1 MIRLTRSPITL
12 LFAGLVIVAAGYVA
26 ILLPG
31 DGSTARELGAWAL
44 ALGASLVLTGMLA
57 LAAARPAGTPR
68 MMRAATWLTFL
79 ATFGGLAYALAAP
92 APVTDG
98 PLLLGLPRVT
108 AIMLL
113 LTGLVP
119 LIALPLA
126 YAHAFD
132 RDVLSREDVSRL
144 MDAERQPDA

>member
-68 MMRAATWLTFL
+68 MMRAAS
-79 ATFGGLAYALAAP
+79 A
-92 APVTDG
+92 
-98 PLLLGLPRVT
+98 
-108 AIMLL
+108 
-113 LTGLVP
+113 
-119 LIALPLA
+119 
-126 YAHAFD
+126 
-132 RDVLSREDVSRL
+132 
-144 MDAERQPDA
+144 

>member
-1 MIRLTRSPITL
+1 MIRLTRSPIL
-12 LFAGLVIVAAGYVA
+12 VLFAGLLIVAAGYVA
-26 ILLPG
+26 VLLPG
-31 DGSTARELGAWAL
+31 ESATARVLGAWAL

-68 MMRAATWLTFL
+68 MMRVATWLTFL

-119 LIALPLA
+119 LVALPLA
-126 YAHAFD
+126 YARAFD
-132 RDVLSREDVSRL
+132 RDVLPREDVSRL
-144 MDAERQPDA
+144 MDAEPKPDA